1 MSKGR
6 TASPGLPGVDF
17 AYFARRSRACSFVYC
32 LVIVVPGAPL
42 LPPDISVNVGR
53 CHLCGGAGALPS
65 TRKDARALDPFFP
78 SGGTRR
84 VPGGGA
90 DRRGVRDARAVLRP
104 LRGQVWGY
112 VGLGWSRICQGAGGC
127 IFAGGGHPPKISTG
141 KHAPLTI
148 FTAWRY
154 TKKPGLD
161 FCPVPVYNSP
171 VDWWLSRS
179 AALGVRRV
187 YKKEPLG
194 S

>member
-1 MSKGR
+1 MSGGV
-6 TASPGLPGVDF
+6 TSAEVPGLCPRP
-17 AYFARRSRACSFVYC
+17 ARTR
-32 LVIVVPGAPL
+32 APL
-42 LPPDISVNVGR
+42 
-53 CHLCGGAGALPS
+53 
-65 TRKDARALDPFFP
+65 TRFFP